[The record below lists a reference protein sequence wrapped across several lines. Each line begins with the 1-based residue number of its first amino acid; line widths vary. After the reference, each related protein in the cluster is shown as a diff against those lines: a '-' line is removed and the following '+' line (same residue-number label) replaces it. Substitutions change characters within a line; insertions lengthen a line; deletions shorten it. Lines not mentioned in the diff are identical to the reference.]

1 MCHSFRRNREALEV
15 RDEIQYLQA
24 TTRIDR
30 IMRGKRKDSKPITE
44 NKVPASADL
53 FQWICNT
60 CWKLFRTEE
69 EAVTCGRTHGLSVN
83 GLSLIEQD
91 KCQVCS
97 SAFRINYFDS
107 IKSNL
112 CYYCSYMIVGL
123 LLDDGLCSINEGK
136 QEYTKGEVQ
145 NKC

>member
-1 MCHSFRRNREALEV
+1 M
-15 RDEIQYLQA
+15 RDEIQYLHA

-30 IMRGKRKDSKPITE
+30 IMKGKKVDYKPITR
-44 NKVPASADL
+44 NKVPSSADL
-53 FQWICNT
+53 YQWICNT
-60 CWKLFRTEE
+60 CWKIYRTEE

-83 GLSLIEQD
+83 GLSLIEHD

-97 SAFRINYFDS
+97 STFRINYFDS

-123 LLDDGLCSINEGK
+123 LLDDDFCLINEGM
-136 QEYTKGEVQ
+136 QEYSKNEVQ
-145 NKC
+145 KKC

>member
-1 MCHSFRRNREALEV
+1 M
-15 RDEIQYLQA
+15 RDEIQFLHA

-30 IMRGKRKDSKPITE
+30 IMRGKKTDTKPATG
-44 NKVPASADL
+44 NKVPASVDL
-53 FQWICNT
+53 YQWICNT

-69 EAVTCGRTHGLSVN
+69 DAVRCARTHGLSVN
-83 GLSLIEQD
+83 GLSLIEHD

-97 SAFRINYFDS
+97 STFRINYFDS

-123 LLDDGLCSINEGK
+123 LLDDELCIINEGI
-136 QEYTKGEVQ
+136 QERSKSEVQ
-145 NKC
+145 KEC